1 MNDGTQEQATQDVAA
16 ELARMREDQIRTW
29 SMLCHLS
36 TFASVF
42 VPFGHIFGPLTVWL
56 MKKDEMPL
64 VNDQGKESMNFQIS
78 MTIYFIVL
86 MVVFV
91 TGMLSAAVQES
102 VFGLGV
108 TAGLSL
114 LLMIALGITN
124 LVLVIVASVRS
135 SRGEAYRYPLS
146 IRFIS

>member
-16 ELARMREDQIRTW
+16 QLARMREDQIHTW
-29 SMLCHLS
+29 GMLCHLS
-36 TFASVF
+36 TFASVI

-135 SRGEAYRYPLS
+135 YRGEAYRYPLS